1 MAPRMPSDR
10 EKPVVGLIFSESEKE
25 SNESRFLAYYFAGVL
40 VNTGY
45 AKCALIGY
53 RSDGLPSGL
62 YQQRVDCGEAIA
74 VLPPGKVFRSVAD
87 VEIIPVSDVNTVEAM
102 MKPQPTGPGTGALHT
117 TAASNTSYRNHH
129 SSSNGIPQLAFC
141 HWNELARCDV
151 LIVTVNSPDSISCA
165 AKIALVLDQA
175 DGMKRPP
182 VVFTLQRGVRMNG
195 IIKDG

>member
-1 MAPRMPSDR
+1 MPTDR
-10 EKPVVGLIFSESEKE
+10 EKPMVGLVFSESEKE
-25 SNESRFLAYYFAGVL
+25 SNESRFLAYYFAAVL

-45 AKCALIGY
+45 AKSALIGY

-62 YQQRVDCGEAIA
+62 YQQRVDCGGSIA
-74 VLPPGKVFRSVAD
+74 VLPPGKAFRTVAD
-87 VEIIPVSDVNTVEAM
+87 VKVVPVSEVNTVEAM
-102 MKPQPTGPGTGALHT
+102 TKPST
-117 TAASNTSYRNHH
+117 TH
-129 SSSNGIPQLAFC
+129 SSSTTNNSYNSYNGIPQLAFC
-141 HWNELARCDV
+141 HFNELAHCDV
-151 LIVTVNSPDSISCA
+151 IIVTVNSPDSASCA